1 MPVPT
6 RSEAIR
12 LLLST
17 DPSPRLVQHATVVA
31 EVASFLAYR
40 AQCRGIHVDRRLVE
54 TAALLH
60 DVDKAFRDD
69 DPLRRYPHGR
79 AGAEY
84 VAAAGHPELAR
95 AVAAHPVMRLG
106 DDDAEAWVTDGPLE
120 ERIVSYADKRG
131 TERVVSIDQRFD
143 RWYRSHPD
151 KNARLALA
159 HDRAR
164 RLESVLCDALGV
176 AATDIERLRWVDEAR
191 SRAALPAAATRT
203 SVLR

>member
-12 LLLST
+12 LLLAT

-40 AQCRGIHVDRRLVE
+40 GQSQGIRVDRRLVE

-69 DPLRRYPHGR
+69 HPLRRYPHGR

-84 VAAAGHPELAR
+84 IAAAGHPELAR
-95 AVAAHPVMRLG
+95 AVAGHPVMRLG
-106 DDDAEAWVTDGPLE
+106 DADAERWIVEGPIE
-120 ERIVSYADKRG
+120 DRIVSYADKRG
-131 TERVVSIDQRFD
+131 TERVVSLDQRFE

-151 KNARLALA
+151 KSDRLELA
-159 HDRAR
+159 HQRAR
-164 RLESVLCDALGV
+164 RLEATLCDALGV
-176 AATDIERLRWVDEAR
+176 APTEVERLRWVDEAR
-191 SRAALPAAATRT
+191 TRATLPAARSAA
-203 SVLR
+203 LR

>member
-12 LLLST
+12 LLQAAG
-17 DPSPRLVQHATVVA
+17 PSPRLLQHAIVVA

-40 AQCRGIHVDRRLVE
+40 AQARGVRVDRRLAE

-69 DPLRRYPHGR
+69 DPLKRYPHGR

-95 AVAAHPVMRLG
+95 AVASHPVMRLG
-106 DDDAEAWVTDGPLE
+106 DDDAEAWLADSPL
-120 ERIVSYADKRG
+120 
-131 TERVVSIDQRFD
+131 
-143 RWYRSHPD
+143 
-151 KNARLALA
+151 
-159 HDRAR
+159 
-164 RLESVLCDALGV
+164 
-176 AATDIERLRWVDEAR
+176 
-191 SRAALPAAATRT
+191 
-203 SVLR
+203 